1 MPTALREDIACSL
14 QDDIMALLKKDY
26 FYGHV
31 VLKLRREERKDLST
45 TMAVGIQGGLTLYYN
60 PAHLIKY
67 ESPQRLADL
76 KHEIL
81 HILNRH
87 FTRRTDLR
95 NNQTILKITTPLLME
110 EVQKIPDDCFKRL
123 YNYAADMAINQY
135 IADISE
141 DSLFPSDFNLPDG
154 LSTEEYFVSLVET
167 LIKDSKQQSSDSSNN
182 NFTDKGAAGT
192 GQPSSQQPASER
204 CSCNDGNTRDGGN
217 RSEYCT
223 GCSLSPGIC
232 GNNNGIKGKRLVDDH
247 SMWDGSEAERET
259 ATAQTVVIVKECHK
273 RGVLPGSM
281 ESIVK
286 DILQPK
292 VNWKAFL
299 RTFISSCKSCDTVRT
314 WSRLN
319 RRLPHVIKGKKRQD
333 RFNLVLI
340 ADTSLSTFPVR
351 DMFLAEIRGV
361 ARECDTLTVMEVD
374 TAVQAVYKFDE
385 ARLKKS
391 FKGNGGTAFT
401 PAFDYLND
409 PLNLLSPDA
418 VIYLTDGYGDNPPP
432 FRKCPVLWV
441 VSPDGRKPVTWGH
454 TLFLPH

>member
-1 MPTALREDIACSL
+1 MSTPLREATAYSL
-14 QDDIMALLKKDY
+14 QDDIMNLLKKDY

-31 VLKLRREERKDLST
+31 VLQLRREERRDLET

-67 ESPQRLADL
+67 EAPQRLADL
-76 KHEIL
+76 KHEVL

-87 FTRRTDLR
+87 FARRTDLR
-95 NNQTILKITTPLLME
+95 NNQTILKITTPLLMA

-154 LSTEEYFVSLVET
+154 LSTEEYFVSLVEN
-167 LIKDSKQQSSDSSNN
+167 LIKDSKQQSTDGPNN
-182 NFTDKGAAGT
+182 NSADKGAGGT
-192 GQPSSQQPASER
+192 GQPSSQQPVSER
-204 CSCNDGNTRDGGN
+204 CSGNGDN
-217 RSEYCT
+217 RSECCT
-223 GCSLSPGIC
+223 GCSLSSSIC
-232 GNNNGIKGKRLVDDH
+232 GNTNGIKGKRLVDDH
-247 SMWDGSEAERET
+247 SMWDGFEADRET

-273 RGVLPGSM
+273 RGVFPGSM

-319 RRLPHVIKGKKRQD
+319 RRLPHVIKGKKRHD

-340 ADTSLSTFPVR
+340 ADTSMSTFPVR
-351 DMFLAEIRGV
+351 DMFLAEITGV

-374 TAVQAVYKFDE
+374 AAVQAVYEFDE
-385 ARLKKS
+385 TRLKKS

-401 PAFDYLND
+401 PAFDYLKD

-441 VSPDGRKPVTWGH
+441 VSPDGRKPVAWGH